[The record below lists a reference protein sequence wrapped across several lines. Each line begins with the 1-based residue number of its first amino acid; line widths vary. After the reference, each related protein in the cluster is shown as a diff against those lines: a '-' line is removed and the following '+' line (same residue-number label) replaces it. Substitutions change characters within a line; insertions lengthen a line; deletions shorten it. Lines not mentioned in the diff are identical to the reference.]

1 MAKRK
6 KSLGCEQDKHI
17 KKYVKNPFGITE
29 GKGSKPWTEQDKAGR
44 SYRKLSPGAAES
56 VKHLKGK

>member
-6 KSLGCEQDKHI
+6 KSLGCEQGKHI
-17 KKYVKNPFGITE
+17 KKHVKNPFGITE

-44 SYRKLSPGAAES
+44 GYRKLSPGAAVS
-56 VKHLKGK
+56 LKHLKEK